1 MRRLV
6 VATGNPGKL
15 AEFRDLLADS
25 GLDLVSLRDLGID
38 DPPET
43 GTTFIEN
50 AIIKARHAARV
61 SGLPALA
68 DDSGLIVDA
77 LDGAPGLTSAHYG
90 GVHGDA
96 ARNMA
101 RLLAE
106 LDGVPDERRTARFH
120 CVIVL
125 LRHAADP
132 APLIAEGSWE
142 GRVLQAPRGRGG
154 FGYDPVFFSPE
165 DHCSAA
171 ELEPAVK
178 NRTSHRGKALAD
190 LLARWPRWAAAP
202 GAAAATRF
210 RALPHRHR

>member
-6 VATGNPGKL
+6 VATGNAGKL

-25 GLDLVSLRDLGID
+25 GLDLASQRELGIE

-43 GTTFIEN
+43 GTTFVEN
-50 AIIKARHAARV
+50 AIIKARHAAQA

-77 LDGAPGLTSAHYG
+77 LDGAPGLISAHYG

-96 ARNMA
+96 ARNIA

-142 GRVLQAPRGRGG
+142 GRILQAPRGTRG

-165 DHCSAA
+165 HACSAA
-171 ELEPAVK
+171 ELDPAVK
-178 NRTSHRGKALAD
+178 NRFSHRGKAFAALA
-190 LLARWPRWAAAP
+190 ARWR
-202 GAAAATRF
+202 
-210 RALPHRHR
+210 L

>member
-1 MRRLV
+1 MQRRGRLV
-6 VATGNPGKL
+6 VATGNAGKL

-25 GLDLVSLRDLGID
+25 GLDLVSQRELGID

-50 AIIKARHAARV
+50 AIIKARHAAQA

-77 LDGAPGLTSAHYG
+77 LGGAPGLISAHYG

-96 ARNMA
+96 TRNIA
-101 RLLAE
+101 RLLKE
-106 LDGVPDERRTARFH
+106 LEGVPDERRTARFH

-132 APLIAEGSWE
+132 APLIAEGTWE
-142 GRVLQAPRGRGG
+142 GRILLAPRGAGG
-154 FGYDPVFFSPE
+154 FGYDPVFLSPE
-165 DHCSAA
+165 HGCAAA
-171 ELEPAVK
+171 ELDAAVK
-178 NRTSHRGKALAD
+178 NRVSHRGQALARMRE
-190 LLARWPRWAAAP
+190 RW
-202 GAAAATRF
+202 G
-210 RALPHRHR
+210 

>member
-15 AEFRDLLADS
+15 AEFSDLLADS
-25 GLDLVSLRDLGID
+25 GLQLVSQRELGID

-43 GTTFIEN
+43 GTTFVEN

-77 LDGAPGLTSAHYG
+77 LDGAPGLISAHYG

-120 CVIVL
+120 CAIVL

-142 GRVLQAPRGRGG
+142 GRVLQTPRGQGG

-165 DHCSAA
+165 NHCSAA

-190 LLARWPRWAAAP
+190 LLARWPR
-202 GAAAATRF
+202 
-210 RALPHRHR
+210 